1 MKDNLKSI
9 YFSIVKLFK
18 TIVSLFC
25 IILFNRCRTARRIR
39 KERVD
44 RKGRAVSIIANGPS
58 AKDIIQNRK
67 DLLDGTDLLVLN
79 NFGNQD
85 FFYKLKPKYYIL
97 LDPIFFDRNFINKGL
112 EEKTNRGVWNEGN
125 KLKESFM
132 KVDWDMILLLP
143 SRWTNSNVLKQY
155 ANNTHIKV
163 VQYNATKVLG
173 FDRFQNRMYYRGEGI
188 PSSRNVIIPAMIALG
203 IMGYK
208 TIYLYGCEFSW
219 TKTMDVDPQNGKMF
233 FNDGHFYS
241 NDEKRYFGK
250 GAYLWWL
257 KVITEDLE
265 STDQIEKFANK
276 YEIRIINRTKGS
288 FIDSFEY
295 ENPDDIEII

>member
-1 MKDNLKSI
+1 MKEGLKNL
-9 YFSIVKLFK
+9 YFIIIKLFK

-25 IILFNRCRTARRIR
+25 IVFFNQCGTARYIR
-39 KERVD
+39 KQRID

-58 AKDIIQNRK
+58 ARDIVNNRR
-67 DLLDGTDLLVLN
+67 DLLKDTDLLVLN

-85 FFYKLKPKYYIL
+85 YFFELKPKYYIL
-97 LDPIFFDRNFINKGL
+97 LDPIFFDLSFINKGL
-112 EEKTNRGVWNEGN
+112 DEKTNNGSWNEGK
-125 KLKESFM
+125 KLKENFI
-132 KVDWDMILLLP
+132 KVDWDMTLLLP
-143 SRWTNSNVLKQY
+143 SGWTNTNVLKQY

-163 VQYNATKVLG
+163 VQYNATRVLG
-173 FDRFQNRMYYRGEGI
+173 FDGFQNRMYYRGEGI

-219 TKTMDVDPQNGKMF
+219 TKTMDVDHKNGKMF
-233 FNDGHFYS
+233 FNDSHLYS
-241 NDEKRYFGK
+241 NDENRYFGK

-265 STDQIEKFANK
+265 ATDQVAKFANK
-276 YEIRIINRTKGS
+276 YGIHIVNRTKGS
-288 FIDSFEY
+288 FIDSFDY
-295 ENPDDIEII
+295 ENPDKL

>member
-1 MKDNLKSI
+1 MKDGLKNL
-9 YFSIVKLFK
+9 YFIIIKLFK

-25 IILFNRCRTARRIR
+25 IVFFNQCGTARYIR
-39 KERVD
+39 KQRID

-58 AKDIIQNRK
+58 ARDIVNNRR
-67 DLLDGTDLLVLN
+67 DLLKDTDLLVLN

-85 FFYKLKPKYYIL
+85 YFFELKPKYYIL
-97 LDPIFFDRNFINKGL
+97 LDPIFFDLSFINKGL
-112 EEKTNRGVWNEGN
+112 DEKTNNGSWNEGK
-125 KLKESFM
+125 KLKENFI
-132 KVDWDMILLLP
+132 KVDWDMTLLLP
-143 SRWTNSNVLKQY
+143 SGWTNTNVLKQY

-163 VQYNATKVLG
+163 VQYNATRVLG
-173 FDRFQNRMYYRGEGI
+173 FDGFQNRMYYRGEGI

-219 TKTMDVDPQNGKMF
+219 TKTMDVDHKNGKMF
-233 FNDGHFYS
+233 YNDSHLYS
-241 NDEKRYFGK
+241 NDENRYFGK

-265 STDQIEKFANK
+265 ATDQVAKFANK
-276 YEIRIINRTKGS
+276 YGIHIVNRTKGS
-288 FIDSFEY
+288 FIDSFDY
-295 ENPDDIEII
+295 ENPDKL

>member
-1 MKDNLKSI
+1 MMKEGLKNL
-9 YFSIVKLFK
+9 YFIIIKLFK

-25 IILFNRCRTARRIR
+25 IVFFNHCGTARYIR
-39 KERVD
+39 KQRID

-58 AKDIIQNRK
+58 ARDIVNNRR
-67 DLLDGTDLLVLN
+67 DLLKGTDLLVLN

-85 FFYKLKPKYYIL
+85 CFFELKPKYYIL
-97 LDPIFFDRNFINKGL
+97 LDPIFFDLNFINKGL
-112 EEKTNRGVWNEGN
+112 DEKTNNGGWNEGE
-125 KLKESFM
+125 KLKENFI
-132 KVDWDMILLLP
+132 KVDWDMTLLLP
-143 SRWTNSNVLKQY
+143 SGWTNTNVLKQY

-163 VQYNATKVLG
+163 VRYNATRVLG
-173 FDRFQNRMYYRGEGI
+173 FDGFQNRMYYRGEGI
-188 PSSRNVIIPAMIALG
+188 PSSRNVIIPAMISLG

-219 TKTMDVDPQNGKMF
+219 TKTMDVDHRNGKMF
-233 FNDGHFYS
+233 FNDGHFYN

-265 STDQIEKFANK
+265 ATDQVAKFANK
-276 YEIRIINRTKGS
+276 YGIHIVNRTKGS
-288 FIDSFEY
+288 FIDSFDY
-295 ENPDDIEII
+295 ENPDKL